1 MVAQKAVEDLT
12 SHPRKH
18 TSQCRRSN
26 LPTLY
31 MVLML
36 GLHLKLKNVISRSI
50 LSCLPKGKQRCFG
63 RVF

>member
-12 SHPRKH
+12 SHLRKH
-18 TSQCRRSN
+18 ISQCRRSN

-36 GLHLKLKNVISRSI
+36 GLHFNLKL
-50 LSCLPKGKQRCFG
+50 
-63 RVF
+63 